1 MNKLIYTVTGLLC
14 APSLFADAIDS
25 KVIHNYTEVGVGY
38 KYVDLDDVDG
48 HGVVGGGSIDLNN
61 FLLGVS
67 ASYVWLDEG
76 DAEAWRTGAFA
87 GYVVRLMENHLNI
100 IPRIGLSYNEVSV
113 DASGPFDD
121 GGVEN
126 FVGLEPGITIS
137 YAINNRVSVHGA
149 YTFVGDIEVFDVG
162 TTVHEFT
169 IGTRVALADRLG
181 LNLNGHFADEEGFAG
196 ISGILSWHF

>member
-14 APSLFADAIDS
+14 AQSLFADAIDS

-38 KYVDLDDVDG
+38 RYVDLDDLDG

-67 ASYVWLDEG
+67 ASYTWLDEG
-76 DAEAWRTGAFA
+76 NAEAWRTGAFA
-87 GYVVRLMENHLNI
+87 GYVVRLMENHFNI
-100 IPRIGLSYNEVSV
+100 IPRIGVSYNEVSV
-113 DASGPFDD
+113 DD

-149 YTFVGDIEVFDVG
+149 YTFVGDIDVFDVG
-162 TTVHEFT
+162 TAAHESS
-169 IGTRVALADRLG
+169 IGTRIAVADQLG
-181 LNLNGHFADEEGFAG
+181 LTLNGHFLDEEGFTGVSA
-196 ISGILSWHF
+196 ILSWHF